1 MWNRSDLKY
10 RAKAAIK
17 KNYWAAVIVAF
28 IMVLVSAS
36 SNADDAAKNTA
47 QQSAQTN
54 YTAEEDGTLSEQSEE
69 TPVDK
74 AVSGIKKVTDYNVF
88 NVIWIALGQVALFI
102 LIIFMLLFGVL
113 IGNVLMVGGTKF
125 FIENRTGNP
134 KASRLFYGFRCGHYW
149 NIVKTM
155 LLTEIYIV
163 LWTLLLIVPGIIK
176 TYEYRMVPYILA
188 EHPEMESREVIA
200 LSREMMNGE
209 KMNAFVL
216 DFSFIPWL
224 FLSSLTFGIAGIFFV
239 EPYIRATDTELFA
252 VLAGEEIPNDR
263 IS

>member
-1 MWNRSDLKY
+1 MWNRSDLKG
-10 RAKAAIK
+10 RAKAAIR

-47 QQSAQTN
+47 QQSSEAG
-54 YTAEEDGTLSEQSEE
+54 YSAEENKTLSEQPEE
-69 TPVDK
+69 TPLDK
-74 AVSGIKKVTDYNVF
+74 TVEEVKKITDYNVF

-102 LIIFMLLFGVL
+102 LIIFLLLFGVL

-125 FIENRTGNP
+125 FIENRTDHP
-134 KASRLFYGFRCGHYW
+134 RASCLFYGFRCGHYW
-149 NIVKTM
+149 NVVKTM

-188 EHPEMESREVIA
+188 EHPEMEAREVIA

-216 DFSFIPWL
+216 DVSFIPWL
-224 FLSSLTFGIAGIFFV
+224 LLSSLTFGIVGIFFT
-239 EPYIRATDTELFA
+239 EPYIRATDAELFA
-252 VLAGEEIPNDR
+252 VLAGEEDCNDC